1 MKILIVLVTII
12 LVGFGTAL
20 FLIQKDYREK
30 KTIGLSIVGRYNDK
44 KKVSF
49 SVEVAD
55 DAAKRAKGLM
65 FRDKLPKDE
74 GMIFVFQDQKDR
86 VFWMKNTKI
95 SLDMIFIN
103 RDGEIVGLLKSTRPE
118 SARPLSVGAD
128 SSYVL
133 EINAGLVDKY
143 DIKEGDLIKGLEKI
157 YPL

>member
-1 MKILIVLVTII
+1 M
-12 LVGFGTAL
+12 
-20 FLIQKDYREK
+20 
-30 KTIGLSIVGRYNDK
+30 IGLSVADRYNGSK
-44 KKVSF
+44 KASF
-49 SVEVAD
+49 LVEIAD

-65 FRDKLPKDE
+65 FRDELPKNE

-103 RDGEIVGLLKSTRPE
+103 RDGQIVGLLKSTRPE
-118 SARPLSVGAD
+118 STRPLSVGVD

-133 EINAGLVDKY
+133 EVNAGLAEKY